1 MSKAKMVVPANLSG
15 VQVPEGYMLVQQI
28 KSVPSNASNSKVP
41 PTYGKNWNRN
51 QRKRERRAMLTAGG
65 NQEPARN
72 PWAESPP
79 ATVETGT
86 MPAAV
91 QSMSPATA
99 EAGPS
104 SYSGSELEKCDVV
117 VESTTNHP
125 GYHTASYAQHR
136 ADKLAVMNKNGLSA
150 EALLKQVV
158 KLLNYLYGFI
168 RVLASPDPGAECEVT
183 QMWRYSNNGATVI
196 TGGNIISVLCE
207 ILFFFKLYGN
217 PAEGD
222 TFLSTALE
230 CISVHATVVR
240 GEYLK
245 GWTEDKILK
254 LHPDQILAKLDSV
267 TKTETFSI
275 LKKFLNVLDNSG
287 QLAARLPQSI
297 YQPFYKFVGRTDEPR
312 LVHDAY
318 AMGSSARF
326 NKALNILVKH
336 VQKPHVPLIGV
347 NQINILL
354 KGTGDH

>member
-158 KLLNYLYGFI
+158 KLLNYLYG
-168 RVLASPDPGAECEVT
+168 C
-183 QMWRYSNNGATVI
+183 
-196 TGGNIISVLCE
+196 
-207 ILFFFKLYGN
+207 
-217 PAEGD
+217 
-222 TFLSTALE
+222 
-230 CISVHATVVR
+230 
-240 GEYLK
+240 
-245 GWTEDKILK
+245 
-254 LHPDQILAKLDSV
+254 
-267 TKTETFSI
+267 
-275 LKKFLNVLDNSG
+275 
-287 QLAARLPQSI
+287 
-297 YQPFYKFVGRTDEPR
+297 
-312 LVHDAY
+312 
-318 AMGSSARF
+318 
-326 NKALNILVKH
+326 
-336 VQKPHVPLIGV
+336 
-347 NQINILL
+347 
-354 KGTGDH
+354 